1 MDVVALQDAEEED
14 DDVDDTV
21 ADVDIRQ
28 VKKLAVHW
36 LPSLVSEHN
45 AMKLQMVSVLLFIQI
60 FLPEHYVIKV

>member
-14 DDVDDTV
+14 DDVDDRV
-21 ADVDIRQ
+21 ADVDLRQ

-45 AMKLQMVSVLLFIQI
+45 AMETRDGVCPSIYPNI
-60 FLPEHYVIKV
+60 FT

>member
-1 MDVVALQDAEEED
+1 MDVVVLQDAEEED

-21 ADVDIRQ
+21 AHVDIRQ

-45 AMKLQMVSVLLFIQI
+45 AMETTVVVCPSIYPNI
-60 FLPEHYVIKV
+60 FT